1 MTMDRAVLLIA
12 IGTVLLTIPVTVVLS
27 LMDASGTAFA
37 VAMVLIL
44 SAGGF
49 VNYLATLRYSAA
61 RHRRD

>member
-1 MTMDRAVLLIA
+1 MTTDRAAMLIVLGMI
-12 IGTVLLTIPVTVVLS
+12 LLTIPVSVVLS

-49 VNYLATLRYSAA
+49 VNYLATLRYGAIRRR
-61 RHRRD
+61 RH

>member
-1 MTMDRAVLLIA
+1 MTTDRAAMLIVLGMI
-12 IGTVLLTIPVTVVLS
+12 LLTIPVTVVLS

-49 VNYLATLRYSAA
+49 VNYLATLRYSAIRRR
-61 RHRRD
+61 RH